1 LLTAEGSARYQG
13 LVFRST
19 GRAVDGGPF
28 QCAGSI
34 VLDGLGARPYHFK
47 GLRVDRA
54 MNIKGMVLDPLTL
67 RPTGTSGSLAWI
79 VIGSP
84 GGEASYLGHITEEG
98 LGLLDPFTGVCSMMG
113 AAISTDSG
121 QGDVLHWVAQ
131 ATTDRRTLVTTNLTK
146 AVVTAEVHFAGGT
159 GRFED
164 ATGGFSGRVAE
175 LVSPNPTPSGFQN
188 TFQYEAAGTIRFNDP
203 VESGE

>member
-1 LLTAEGSARYQG
+1 
-13 LVFRST
+13 
-19 GRAVDGGPF
+19 
-28 QCAGSI
+28 
-34 VLDGLGARPYHFK
+34 
-47 GLRVDRA
+47 

-79 VIGSP
+79 VIGSQ